1 MIAERTH
8 RSIHVETILALEEVR
23 TLFGQCGEVRGVYT
37 AGPAD
42 DSLRTRYFVEYRDT
56 RGVKHACALQ
66 LAGTSVHPLEPCTEP
81 AGCFQTIVSPD
92 LPQKPHAEV
101 IQTARWSP
109 YGRNPPKNNKKMR
122 HAHQAGKRTENRPP
136 STYTV
141 LGAEPATKQPRPT
154 NPPLESPARGQRES
168 FNKENHSY
176 LGPPIGWHDSMLD
189 HTEGSVGFTPA
200 YIHGDPSFH
209 SSLSGFTEPS
219 SSSSGLGTGL
229 FPHRI
234 SFDCDPPSFPMYGDP
249 IEVRLDSLGESPEE
263 IISIL
268 KTAASDP
275 AECGKW
281 AVVGAHYRSRGNVH
295 AAAAV
300 ISTMIEVMLAVGM
313 DLSQLRPAVLML
325 SSYHLDLA
333 RQLRTQTG
341 EETVA
346 SKSHMD
352 KACEGF
358 RTVYGAY
365 EPPPPYAP
373 VDSHGGA
380 SGPCPAP
387 AHPPVLSAA
396 DANATTTADVKF
408 SDGLRPEASTAANAT
423 STPKPKLMGPSTPRP
438 VPRAVA
444 MGSTPCTTPIA
455 VPSPTGPRHGQLKM
469 LEREIQALRDK
480 HEKQHD
486 SLERARA
493 AKRRLE
499 DDLDREQHRRRKLEA
514 QLEKA
519 EKSAAGAQRGEEYAL
534 EQCRAE
540 VETRR
545 RAESRVEELRE
556 RIAAMEPKIA
566 ECEERERKT
575 REYFGKLGV
584 TFLKAA
590 RGENLDLPTMMRM

>member
-1 MIAERTH
+1 MRG
-8 RSIHVETILALEEVR
+8 R
-23 TLFGQCGEVRGVYT
+23 RGVYT

-122 HAHQAGKRTENRPP
+122 HAHQAGEYCSDLLYAHTLHRSGSHPFISTGKDKARPP

-154 NPPLESPARGQRES
+154 NPPLGSPARGQRES

-189 HTEGSVGFTPA
+189 HSVAMEGSVGFMPA
-200 YIHGDPSFH
+200 YIHGGPSFP

-219 SSSSGLGTGL
+219 SSSSGLGPGL

-295 AAAAV
+295 AATAV
-300 ISTMIEVMLAVGM
+300 ISTMIEG
-313 DLSQLRPAVLML
+313 
-325 SSYHLDLA
+325 
-333 RQLRTQTG
+333 
-341 EETVA
+341 
-346 SKSHMD
+346 
-352 KACEGF
+352 
-358 RTVYGAY
+358 
-365 EPPPPYAP
+365 
-373 VDSHGGA
+373 
-380 SGPCPAP
+380 
-387 AHPPVLSAA
+387 
-396 DANATTTADVKF
+396 
-408 SDGLRPEASTAANAT
+408 
-423 STPKPKLMGPSTPRP
+423 
-438 VPRAVA
+438 
-444 MGSTPCTTPIA
+444 
-455 VPSPTGPRHGQLKM
+455 
-469 LEREIQALRDK
+469 
-480 HEKQHD
+480 
-486 SLERARA
+486 ERA
-493 AKRRLE
+493 
-499 DDLDREQHRRRKLEA
+499 
-514 QLEKA
+514 
-519 EKSAAGAQRGEEYAL
+519 
-534 EQCRAE
+534 C
-540 VETRR
+540 
-545 RAESRVEELRE
+545 
-556 RIAAMEPKIA
+556 
-566 ECEERERKT
+566 
-575 REYFGKLGV
+575 FLGV
-584 TFLKAA
+584 LQSN
-590 RGENLDLPTMMRM
+590 R